1 MGAESDKSRLQVKQG
16 LFSRNNRALA
26 NRKDL
31 RRQAGPSDVTA
42 QERAEF
48 IAVVDALARS
58 GLVWTIATLR
68 ADFLSRLSDIPV
80 LVRLM
85 EGGGEYRLLPPSRE
99 ELGQMIRLPG
109 IVRWPAVRK
118 AGQGSNVG

>member
-48 IAVVDALARS
+48 IAVVDALARR

-68 ADFLSRLSDIPV
+68 ADFLVARLIPPWNFIK
-80 LVRLM
+80 
-85 EGGGEYRLLPPSRE
+85 E
-99 ELGQMIRLPG
+99 
-109 IVRWPAVRK
+109 
-118 AGQGSNVG
+118 